1 VGRIAVS
8 PVAGL
13 SVRTRCG
20 KGRKG
25 KGKGEGFDGH
35 HGGFVTGLSLWW

>member
-25 KGKGEGFDGH
+25 KGEGFDGH